1 MRRGELVSVLSAN
14 AYKDHRVLLNNEV
27 ETKYTSS
34 RAGEE
39 VVELSIRETRAVI
52 SSKSEGK

>member
-27 ETKYTSS
+27 ETTYTSS